1 MLIFNSVW
9 FDKPSPH
16 CESLFILFF
25 RGNHCTQI
33 KPLTCHKFLTNFFT
47 LVHFTMD
54 ENRIFNYGGDRHWT
68 ECTGRCKP
76 KTPLPMVYQAPYPWY
91 YDPPTHGI
99 SSPLSMV
106 LWPPIHGIMTP
117 LPMVYQAPYPWYY
130 DPFTHDISNPPI
142 HGIMTPYPW
151 YIEPPIHGIMT
162 PYPWYIEP
170 LPMVLWPP
178 YPWYYDP
185 LPMVYWTPYPWYY
198 DPPTHGISNP
208 PLLVEMR
215 GFNLL

>member
-16 CESLFILFF
+16 CESLFILVF

-91 YDPPTHGI
+91 YDP
-99 SSPLSMV
+99 
-106 LWPPIHGIMTP
+106 
-117 LPMVYQAPYPWYY
+117 
-130 DPFTHDISNPPI
+130 FTHDISNPP
-142 HGIMTPYPW
+142 
-151 YIEPPIHGIMT
+151 
-162 PYPWYIEP
+162 
-170 LPMVLWPP
+170 
-178 YPWYYDP
+178 
-185 LPMVYWTPYPWYY
+185 
-198 DPPTHGISNP
+198 THGISNP
-208 PLLVEMR
+208 LSMVYMKPSTHGILSSPIHGISNPLLISWLEMR
-215 GFNLL
+215 GSVFNNGGQYTIDETWPRGQCTMEVKIPYDTGLLQVKTLQRRNSNIES